1 MEYLRPLVELFSYH
15 ANAENADAM
24 QKYMRDHFVFYG
36 IKAPRRKVT
45 SKLFIKK
52 FGLPPAEQALEF
64 IQATWK
70 HPQREMQY
78 FGMETI
84 EKLTKNLSQETFQ
97 QIIEHTTTQKS
108 WWDTVDFVAS
118 HLAGKFFDIYPAQIV
133 PVTQQWMA
141 SDHLWLQRVCLLFQ
155 LNYKD
160 KTNEGLL
167 FDFAKSLR
175 KSDEFFIQKA
185 IGWALRQYA
194 KIAPENVQQ
203 FVTETPLAK
212 LSKKEALK
220 HLQ

>member
-1 MEYLRPLVELFSYH
+1 MEYLRPLIELFSYH
-15 ANAENADAM
+15 ANADNASAM

-36 IKAPRRKVT
+36 IKAPRRKAT
-45 SKLFIKK
+45 TKLFIKQ
-52 FGLPPAEQALEF
+52 FGLPPAEKGFEF

-84 EKLTKNLSQETFQ
+84 EKLVKKLPQETFQ
-97 QIIEHTTTQKS
+97 QIIEHTTTHKS

-118 HLAGKFFDIYPAQIV
+118 HLAGKFFKAYPDQIA
-133 PVTQQWMA
+133 PVTTQWIA
-141 SDHLWLQRVCLLFQ
+141 SDHMWLQRVCLLFQ
-155 LNYKD
+155 LNYKNQTD
-160 KTNEGLL
+160 KDLL
-167 FDFAKSLR
+167 FGFAKSLN
-175 KSDEFFIQKA
+175 KSEEFFIQKA

-194 KIAPENVQQ
+194 KTAPDDVRQ
-203 FVTETPLAK
+203 FVAEVPLAK